1 MGRTDDRARTK
12 GPNGTD
18 GRQGEGQKVQMGRTD
33 DRARTKGP
41 NGTDGRQGEDK
52 RSKWDGRTTG
62 RGTKGPNGTGGRQGE
77 GQKVKMGRTDDRA
90 RDKRSKWDG
99 RTTGRG
105 TKGPNGTD
113 GRQGEDKRS
122 KWDGRTTGRGTKGP
136 NRTGGRQGEGQ
147 KVKMGRT
154 DDRARDK
161 RSKWD
166 GRTTGRGTKGPNGT
180 DGRQGEGQKVQ
191 MGRTDDRARDK
202 RSKWDGRTT
211 GRGTKGP
218 NGTDGRQGED
228 KSLPMNSLPRDWTI
242 GQWTFRQKNTQK
254 IKKMPSPKGTDCAIA
269 RKKEN
274 RQKKR
279 NIIGLIFAFL
289 GFGLRIVWWSDHME
303 VNTTRTDLAQQV
315 IWPIACVENHSQN
328 EKSLCP
334 TLIYYLLFLL
344 ISLISAVAYHCYMV
358 ANFLQNG
365 AEKADPYWMF
375 WLALC
380 YECANV
386 AVPVAILGLTID
398 RCLTITFPLSY
409 GRRAKRMLLFADVL
423 FSVLLFLVT
432 FRIYFVEL
440 PLDVSQLS
448 ELCLNAS
455 CVNMRNRNLYRL
467 GAKSLFGFVNIIASL
482 IFMVLMR
489 ANRVLMKNSTARQ
502 KASRNRMVAIT
513 LTCET
518 VFNILP
524 NMVAFFANILLGIIL
539 SNYLGWITMVGYSLD
554 SFVMSIFYF
563 IILFGRQQK
572 LIVAKNVAKVA
583 PANPRQNA
591 IR

>member
-1 MGRTDDRARTK
+1 
-12 GPNGTD
+12 
-18 GRQGEGQKVQMGRTD
+18 
-33 DRARTKGP
+33 
-41 NGTDGRQGEDK
+41 
-52 RSKWDGRTTG
+52 
-62 RGTKGPNGTGGRQGE
+62 
-77 GQKVKMGRTDDRA
+77 
-90 RDKRSKWDG
+90 
-99 RTTGRG
+99 
-105 TKGPNGTD
+105 
-113 GRQGEDKRS
+113 
-122 KWDGRTTGRGTKGP
+122 
-136 NRTGGRQGEGQ
+136 
-147 KVKMGRT
+147 
-154 DDRARDK
+154 
-161 RSKWD
+161 
-166 GRTTGRGTKGPNGT
+166 
-180 DGRQGEGQKVQ
+180 
-191 MGRTDDRARDK
+191 
-202 RSKWDGRTT
+202 
-211 GRGTKGP
+211 
-218 NGTDGRQGED
+218 
-228 KSLPMNSLPRDWTI
+228 
-242 GQWTFRQKNTQK
+242 
-254 IKKMPSPKGTDCAIA
+254 
-269 RKKEN
+269 
-274 RQKKR
+274 
-279 NIIGLIFAFL
+279 
-289 GFGLRIVWWSDHME
+289 ME

-315 IWPIACVENHSQN
+315 IWPIACVDHLSIRNVFLFQMPRNFLILVNVIEYFVCLALQLPALLLLLAITISVLFRKKNHSQN

-358 ANFLQNG
+358 ANFVQNG

-563 IILFGRQQK
+563 VILFGRQQK

-583 PANPRQNA
+583 PVNPGQNA

>member
-1 MGRTDDRARTK
+1 MPRNFLLLVNVVEYFVCLALQLPSLLLLLAITIS
-12 GPNGTD
+12 
-18 GRQGEGQKVQMGRTD
+18 VQ
-33 DRARTKGP
+33 
-41 NGTDGRQGEDK
+41 
-52 RSKWDGRTTG
+52 
-62 RGTKGPNGTGGRQGE
+62 
-77 GQKVKMGRTDDRA
+77 
-90 RDKRSKWDG
+90 
-99 RTTGRG
+99 
-105 TKGPNGTD
+105 
-113 GRQGEDKRS
+113 
-122 KWDGRTTGRGTKGP
+122 
-136 NRTGGRQGEGQ
+136 
-147 KVKMGRT
+147 
-154 DDRARDK
+154 
-161 RSKWD
+161 
-166 GRTTGRGTKGPNGT
+166 
-180 DGRQGEGQKVQ
+180 
-191 MGRTDDRARDK
+191 
-202 RSKWDGRTT
+202 
-211 GRGTKGP
+211 
-218 NGTDGRQGED
+218 
-228 KSLPMNSLPRDWTI
+228 
-242 GQWTFRQKNTQK
+242 F
-254 IKKMPSPKGTDCAIA
+254 
-269 RKKEN
+269 RKK
-274 RQKKR
+274 
-279 NIIGLIFAFL
+279 
-289 GFGLRIVWWSDHME
+289 
-303 VNTTRTDLAQQV
+303 
-315 IWPIACVENHSQN
+315 NHSQN

-334 TLIYYLLFLL
+334 TLIYYLIFLL
-344 ISLISAVAYHCYMV
+344 ISLISAFAYHCYMV
-358 ANFLQNG
+358 ANFVQNG

-455 CVNMRNRNLYRL
+455 CVNTRNRNLYRL
-467 GAKSLFGFVNIIASL
+467 GAKSLFGFVNIIGSL
-482 IFMVLMR
+482 IFMVLLR

-513 LTCET
+513 LICET

-572 LIVAKNVAKVA
+572 LIVANNVVKVA